1 MIRLEGKLAK
11 YKELISYFLIASSG
25 VMIQLIVSSITQN
38 FFGFSFQLSITT
50 GYIAAFIIGFFLT
63 KFLSK
68 SIPVDS
74 KIATAEHKNF
84 GNLQTIAERNA
95 KNKQPAGEPKKK
107 ESEATSPS
115 AVNNNEKC
123 ELIGPF
129 AELLH
134 AEYLVERLTALEV
147 ASAVKQVEIADGKN
161 YWVYL
166 KPEMSEKEALR
177 RLSEIQQS
185 KSIDSYIIPSGELAN
200 GISFGQFAD
209 EKEATDKAELIRAQG
224 YAAEIKEVP
233 KSHNETWVEVRQK
246 VGQKISEEKWLSL
259 LKEEKA
265 IERRQNYCLGVA
277 Q

>member
-1 MIRLEGKLAK
+1 MRLIFIVLLLGNVIFLLTHVFGASETVEAK
-11 YKELISYFLIASSG
+11 
-25 VMIQLIVSSITQN
+25 
-38 FFGFSFQLSITT
+38 
-50 GYIAAFIIGFFLT
+50 
-63 KFLSK
+63 
-68 SIPVDS
+68 PV
-74 KIATAEHKNF
+74 AVEHRNF

-95 KNKQPAGEPKKK
+95 KSKQAHTEPRKN
-107 ESEATSPS
+107 EPETPSPS
-115 AVNNNEKC
+115 SSVNSPEKC

-134 AEYLVERLTALEV
+134 AEYLVERLTALDV
-147 ASAVKQVEIADGKN
+147 TSVIKQVEIADGKN

-185 KSIDSYIIPSGELAN
+185 KAIDSYIIPSGELAN
-200 GISFGQFAD
+200 GISFGQFAS
-209 EKEATDKAELIRAQG
+209 EKEATERAEQIRAQG

-277 Q
+277 P

>member
-1 MIRLEGKLAK
+1 MRL
-11 YKELISYFLIASSG
+11 IF
-25 VMIQLIVSSITQN
+25 IVLLLGN
-38 FFGFSFQLSITT
+38 V
-50 GYIAAFIIGFFLT
+50 AFFLT
-63 KFLSK
+63 EFFGKAAHVDVK
-68 SIPVDS
+68 S
-74 KIATAEHKNF
+74 AAAEHQNF

-95 KNKQPAGEPKKK
+95 KTKQAGKDTKKK
-107 ESEATSPS
+107 ELAASESSSSISDA
-115 AVNNNEKC
+115 EKC

-147 ASAVKQVEIADGKN
+147 ASAIKQVEIADGKN

-177 RLSEIQQS
+177 RLSEIQQA
-185 KSIDSYIIPSGELAN
+185 KAIDSYIIPSGELAN
-200 GISFGQFAD
+200 GISFGQFAS
-209 EKEATDKAELIRAQG
+209 EKEAADKAEQIRAQG

-233 KSHNETWVEVRQK
+233 KSHNETWVEVHQK
-246 VGQKISEEKWLSL
+246 LGQKMSEEKWLSL

-277 Q
+277 H

>member
-1 MIRLEGKLAK
+1 MRL
-11 YKELISYFLIASSG
+11 IF
-25 VMIQLIVSSITQN
+25 IVLLLGN
-38 FFGFSFQLSITT
+38 VV
-50 GYIAAFIIGFFLT
+50 FFLT
-63 KFLSK
+63 QFFGK
-68 SIPVDS
+68 SAPIDS
-74 KIATAEHKNF
+74 RAAVVEHKNF
-84 GNLQTIAERNA
+84 GNIQTIAERNTQD
-95 KNKQPAGEPKKK
+95 KQASKEPKKK
-107 ESEATSPS
+107 ESESTESSSPVS
-115 AVNNNEKC
+115 DAEKC

-147 ASAVKQVEIADGKN
+147 ASAIKQVEIADGKN

-177 RLSEIQQS
+177 RLSEIQQT

-200 GISFGQFAD
+200 GISFGQFAS
-209 EKEATDKAELIRAQG
+209 EKEAADKAERIRGQG

-246 VGQKISEEKWLSL
+246 LGQKISEEKWLSL

-277 Q
+277 H

>member
-1 MIRLEGKLAK
+1 MRL
-11 YKELISYFLIASSG
+11 IF
-25 VMIQLIVSSITQN
+25 IVLLVGN
-38 FFGFSFQLSITT
+38 L
-50 GYIAAFIIGFFLT
+50 GFFLSQIMGE
-63 KFLSK
+63 KAADGAK
-68 SIPVDS
+68 STV
-74 KIATAEHKNF
+74 AEYRDF
-84 GNLQTIAERNA
+84 GNLQTVAERA
-95 KNKQPAGEPKKK
+95 ASGKRPVVGSAKK
-107 ESEATSPS
+107 EVVVSESSS
-115 AVNNNEKC
+115 APADAERC

-147 ASAVKQVEIADGKN
+147 VSSIRQVEIADGKN

-177 RLSEIQQS
+177 RLSEIQQA

-200 GISFGQFAD
+200 GISFGQFVS
-209 EKEATDKAELIRAQG
+209 EAEAKARAEQIRAQG

-233 KSHNETWVEVRQK
+233 KSHNETWVEVHEKAGQK
-246 VGQKISEEKWLSL
+246 VSEEKWLSL

-277 Q
+277 H

>member
-1 MIRLEGKLAK
+1 MKLIFIVI
-11 YKELISYFLIASSG
+11 LIGNL
-25 VMIQLIVSSITQN
+25 L
-38 FFGFSFQLSITT
+38 FFAFQLF
-50 GYIAAFIIGFFLT
+50 G
-63 KFLSK
+63 K
-68 SIPVDS
+68 SAQQDPKPVV
-74 KIATAEHKNF
+74 AEHRST
-84 GNLQTIAERNA
+84 GNLQTIAERDA
-95 KNKQPAGEPKKK
+95 KGKSVPKEVKK
-107 ESEATSPS
+107 IAPEAAITSS
-115 AVNNNEKC
+115 VDGAAEKC

-134 AEYLVERLTALEV
+134 AEYLVERLTSLDV
-147 ASAVKQVEIADGKN
+147 ASAIKHIEIADGKN

-185 KSIDSYIIPSGELAN
+185 KAIDSYIIPSGELAN
-200 GISFGQFAD
+200 GISFGQFPN
-209 EKEATDKAELIRAQG
+209 EKEANAKAELIRAQG

-233 KSHNETWVEVRQK
+233 KSHNETWVEVREK
-246 VGQKISEEKWLSL
+246 LGQKISEEKWLAL

>member
-1 MIRLEGKLAK
+1 MRL
-11 YKELISYFLIASSG
+11 IF
-25 VMIQLIVSSITQN
+25 IVLLLGNIV
-38 FFGFSFQLSITT
+38 
-50 GYIAAFIIGFFLT
+50 FFLT
-63 KFLSK
+63 QFFGKPASVETK
-68 SIPVDS
+68 PAV
-74 KIATAEHKNF
+74 TEHKNF

-95 KNKQPAGEPKKK
+95 KGKSTVKEPKKK
-107 ESEATSPS
+107 EPEVSESSSPALS
-115 AVNNNEKC
+115 DAEKC

-134 AEYLVERLTALEV
+134 AEYLVERLTALDV
-147 ASAVKQVEIADGKN
+147 VSAIKQVEIADGKN

-185 KSIDSYIIPSGELAN
+185 KAIDSYIIPSGELAN
-200 GISFGQFAD
+200 GISFGQFAN
-209 EKEATDKAELIRAQG
+209 EKEATEKAEQIRAQG

-233 KSHNETWVEVRQK
+233 KSHNETWVEVHQK

-277 Q
+277 H

>member
-1 MIRLEGKLAK
+1 MKL
-11 YKELISYFLIASSG
+11 IF
-25 VMIQLIVSSITQN
+25 IVLLLGN
-38 FFGFSFQLSITT
+38 LV
-50 GYIAAFIIGFFLT
+50 FFLT
-63 KFLSK
+63 QVWSSK
-68 SIPVDS
+68 PAAGDAPAAV
-74 KIATAEHKNF
+74 EHKNF
-84 GNLQTIAERNA
+84 GNLQTLAERNA
-95 KNKQPAGEPKKK
+95 KGGRPGAMAKDISKKK
-107 ESEATSPS
+107 EAGRTESSQENDS
-115 AVNNNEKC
+115 EKC

-147 ASAVKQVEIADGKN
+147 AASVRQVEIVDGKN

-185 KSIDSYIIPSGELAN
+185 KAIDSYIIPSGELAN
-200 GISFGQFAD
+200 GISFGQFSN
-209 EKEATDKAELIRAQG
+209 EKEATTKAEQIRAQG

-233 KSHNETWVEVRQK
+233 KSHNETWVEVREK
-246 VGQKISEEKWLSL
+246 LGQKISESKWLSL

-277 Q
+277 H

>member
-1 MIRLEGKLAK
+1 MRLIFMMLMLANV
-11 YKELISYFLIASSG
+11 A
-25 VMIQLIVSSITQN
+25 
-38 FFGFSFQLSITT
+38 
-50 GYIAAFIIGFFLT
+50 FFLSQ
-63 KFLSK
+63 FLGGGTRVDAR
-68 SIPVDS
+68 PVVV
-74 KIATAEHKNF
+74 EHKSF
-84 GNLQTIAERNA
+84 GNLQTVAERNGKA
-95 KNKQPAGEPKKK
+95 RLATKELKKE
-107 ESEATSPS
+107 ESEASGSVAPIND
-115 AVNNNEKC
+115 AEKC

-147 ASAVKQVEIADGKN
+147 ASVIKQVEIADGKN

-177 RLSEIQQS
+177 RLSEIQQA
-185 KSIDSYIIPSGELAN
+185 KAIDSYIIPSGELAN
-200 GISFGQFAD
+200 GISFGQFAS
-209 EKEATDKAELIRAQG
+209 EKEAADKAEQIRGQG

-246 VGQKISEEKWLSL
+246 LGQKISEEKWLSL

-277 Q
+277 H